1 VWRSITVTGGGEKL
15 LIAGRELSVE
25 RGSDRPID
33 PDVETRLSA
42 TDGSLVRRFC
52 RGENDAA
59 TQLYLRYAERL
70 GRLARQTMS
79 PKLAI
84 RVDPDDVVQSVF
96 RTFFRRT
103 SEGLLDVPPGDQLWQ
118 LLLAIATNKVRHLG
132 RYHRQQKRDVSR
144 TVASDQVVSLE
155 RFASDHVPMKILEL
169 VIRELLESQT
179 EVQRQMIEM
188 RIQGYTAP
196 EISAATKRCS
206 RTVERVIKRFRDDL
220 KRHVEGF
227 SDDDN
232 LE

>member
-1 VWRSITVTGGGEKL
+1 M
-15 LIAGRELSVE
+15 AGRELSVA
-25 RGSDRPID
+25 DRPID
-33 PDVETRLSA
+33 PDLELRPSA

-70 GRLARQTMS
+70 SRLARQSMS
-79 PKLAI
+79 SKLAL
-84 RVDPDDVVQSVF
+84 RVDPEDVVQSVF

-118 LLLAIATNKVRHLG
+118 LLLVIAMNKVRHLG

-144 TVASDQVVSLE
+144 TVSSDAIVSSDRYE
-155 RFASDHVPMKILEL
+155 GDHVPMTILEL
-169 VIRELLESQT
+169 VIRDLLDNLT
-179 EVQRQMIEM
+179 DVQRQMVEM

-196 EISAATKRCS
+196 EISRATKRCS
-206 RTVERVIKRFRDDL
+206 RTVERVIRRFRDDL
-220 KRHVEGF
+220 KRHVEGYH
-227 SDDDN
+227 DDDN